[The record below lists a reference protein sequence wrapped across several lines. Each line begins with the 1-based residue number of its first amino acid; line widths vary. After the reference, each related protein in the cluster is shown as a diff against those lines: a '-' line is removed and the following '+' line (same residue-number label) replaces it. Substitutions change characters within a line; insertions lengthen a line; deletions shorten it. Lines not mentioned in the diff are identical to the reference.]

1 MEELNFSDY
10 LILCSDFEKNPED
23 TSKLEEIED
32 FISQIEIREYLPL
45 KEKEMVVMDIITAL
59 SSDFDAPATAAFLE
73 NGRVTK
79 GLLAYCVNLTND
91 LPIMSLNYFAPD
103 AIYEY
108 GLYDAVVA
116 RCEAD
121 YKRLLRM
128 IDDVVNATNI
138 YRITQTAA
146 LFNEESYQDWIKSMK
161 ELKDTVDS
169 EAIQGL
175 LSLVS
180 TESEEGKDLLDTI
193 REMALEQTNKEF
205 ANDAAKFEKAAEFQE
220 SSKTEESIDVE
231 EEETKHVS

>member
-23 TSKLEEIED
+23 TSKLKEIEE
-32 FISQIEIREYLPL
+32 FISKIEIREYLPL
-45 KEKEMVVMDIITAL
+45 KQKEMVAMDIITAL
-59 SSDFDAPATAAFLE
+59 NSDFDAPATAAFLE

-91 LPIMSLNYFAPD
+91 LPIISLNYFAPD

-108 GLYDAVVA
+108 GLYNAVVA

-121 YKRLLRM
+121 YKRLLKM

-146 LFNEESYQDWIKSMK
+146 LFNEESYQDWIKSMN
-161 ELKDTVDS
+161 ELKDTIDS

-175 LSLVS
+175 LSLIG
-180 TESEEGKDLLDTI
+180 TNSEEGKDLLDKI
-193 REMALEQTNKEF
+193 REMAVEQTNKEIVNE
-205 ANDAAKFEKAAEFQE
+205 ATKFEKAAEFQKDSE
-220 SSKTEESIDVE
+220 VKESIDVG